1 MTEWLAGNWF
11 WVLLIVL
18 FVGMHAFGG
27 GCGMGHGRRAKG
39 ETSEDGKEG
48 KGEKGGSCH

>member
-11 WVLLIVL
+11 WALLLVL

-27 GCGMGHGRRAKG
+27 GCGMGHGRRTKG
-39 ETSEDGKEG
+39 ETFEDGKEG
-48 KGEKGGSCH
+48 KGEQGGSCH